1 VVPFVQEAVFL
12 HHPGFRCELPQSS
25 RLDLFALDDTEE
37 TTGLPGISDRVL
49 EATTPHQAVLLRRDE
64 TIVKLMARIGVVQ
77 RRQREAGSWVI
88 DEDPL
93 GEGDGWQDWP
103 AFHRVATT
111 ERARIRF
118 LVSPPGA
125 SATAR
130 AKIRQVAEHEYRIM
144 ARLQNGR
151 LLRPKDM
158 VENDLG
164 VGLVYPL
171 DEKYQRLDL
180 YLADKAGQVPAKDQL
195 SLLRQAAEAV
205 SYAHRNRVVHRGL
218 TPHAVLVRSLPDG
231 GPRVLIGDWQSAGAA
246 AGTGL
251 TGLSSVSPAPSTGP
265 QESQNPYPERKGAT
279 LLRPMALDVDRR
291 MAEAFQAPEG
301 VWNPD
306 ADRIRIDVFAL
317 GALAYY
323 VLSGAMPAA
332 DRTTLRERLNRDRGL
347 DLAADLPQVTP
358 ALRSLV
364 LDATRPAVSERLP
377 DVRAFLDRLEAAEA
391 DAEPGEDV
399 IDPLEAAPGAVIDG
413 RFRLQRR
420 LGTGSTATGLLVSD
434 LEVAESG
441 PESVRVLKVALNT
454 QAGGR
459 LAEEA
464 KVLAELRHPRL
475 VRLIEG
481 PIDVGGRAALL
492 LESAG
497 DQTLGEVLR
506 ERERLSLDLLERWG
520 TDLLEAMVA
529 LDRAGVD
536 HRDIKPANLGIR
548 EVREKREDRAKHLVL
563 FDFSLSSAASTAVTA
578 GTPPYLDPFLDS
590 PRRGRFD
597 SAAERYSAAVVL
609 FEMATGSV
617 PRFGDGLSDPASV
630 QDEAAVEPGLFDPA
644 VADTL
649 TSFFRAALAR
659 DTRQRHD
666 TAAEM
671 LAAWQHVFQPVPRT
685 IPDDAAD
692 LAARAEVST
701 PLARA
706 GLSVRALS
714 AIEPLAVRTV
724 GDLVAV
730 DPVRLNHL
738 SGVSNATRSEIKARA
753 REWRNRFGAAVTGR
767 GTGPAA
773 SARPGTSTLPDP
785 VTAARLLTEHAGSA
799 RAESRRALA
808 RLLLGLEPGIDAFA
822 SQAEI
827 AEATGVTRARV
838 AQQAGALQDA
848 WGADG
853 SCTELLDTLA
863 ETAWQWLADSGCV
876 ATVDELAQSVL
887 AVMPPSASA
896 DGSPAVGRV
905 AAGLLRVALDRVQ
918 ALQRAEGDAREFFS
932 RRRDG
937 RIVLLAADQALL
949 DPAEALGRAADDLVA
964 QAAASGEHTVPAA
977 RAAGRLLD
985 AWTKAVR
992 GLEST
997 SPVPDTG
1004 RLLRLAAALARDA
1017 ALAGSGDLYMRG
1029 MPPTAALTIALT
1041 GVGAQPVSVHE
1052 IHSRV
1057 RAKFPALAPLP
1068 DRPRLDQLIDGTGLG
1083 LVYDETERAYRS
1095 RTRASGT
1102 LGLDSR
1108 PATVVNPVS
1117 RQLLSDGASGHRLA
1131 ESAAARSFLA
1141 IGVEGLRADRALD
1154 ALTSR
1159 FGAKVVDVTQVLI
1172 DAMKAQATEFG
1183 LGWDFVQAADAAP
1196 DGTRDADGLKVLV
1209 KRSLPAV
1216 EAAITTA
1223 LSEVPDGTRPVLL
1236 TDVAPLARYGH
1247 LNILGPWADLATRRP
1262 QAIWVL
1268 VPQLPGIHGAL
1279 IDRRPL
1285 PLAAPGQFMRLD
1297 PDWIA
1302 AHRPV
1307 PAAEGER

>member
-1 VVPFVQEAVFL
+1 
-12 HHPGFRCELPQSS
+12 
-25 RLDLFALDDTEE
+25 
-37 TTGLPGISDRVL
+37 
-49 EATTPHQAVLLRRDE
+49 
-64 TIVKLMARIGVVQ
+64 
-77 RRQREAGSWVI
+77 VI

-180 YLADKAGQVPAKDQL
+180 YLADNEGQVSAKEQL

-231 GPRVLIGDWQSAGAA
+231 GGPRVLVGDWQSAGAA

-251 TGLSSVSPAPSTGP
+251 TGLSSVSASPSPGI
-265 QESQNPYPERKGAT
+265 QESQPPYPERKGAT
-279 LLRPMALDVDRR
+279 LLRPVALDVDRR
-291 MAEAFQAPEG
+291 MTEAFQAPEG

-306 ADRIRIDVFAL
+306 ADRVRIDVFAL

-347 DLAADLPQVTP
+347 DLAADLPQVSP
-358 ALRSLV
+358 ALRALV
-364 LDATRPAVSERLP
+364 LDATRPAVTERLP
-377 DVRAFLDRLEAAEA
+377 DVRVFLDRLEEAEA
-391 DAEPGEDV
+391 AAEPGEDV

-420 LGTGSTATGLLVSD
+420 LGTGSTAMGLLVND
-434 LEVAESG
+434 LAVAESG
-441 PESVRVLKVALNT
+441 PDSVRVLKVALDT

-459 LAEEA
+459 LTDEA
-464 KVLAELRHPRL
+464 KVLAGLRHPRL

-481 PIDVGGRAALL
+481 PVDVGGRSALV

-520 TDLLEAMVA
+520 TDLLEALVA

-563 FDFSLSSAASTAVTA
+563 FDFSLSSAASTAVAA

-630 QDEAAVEPGLFDPA
+630 QEEAAVEPGLFDPA

-649 TSFFRAALAR
+649 TGFFHTALAR
-659 DTRQRHD
+659 DARQRHD

-671 LAAWQHVFQPVPRT
+671 LAVWQSVFQPVPRT
-685 IPDDAAD
+685 VPDAED

-714 AIEPLAVRTV
+714 AIEPLAVSTV

-738 SGVSNATRSEIKARA
+738 SGVAVATRGEIKARA

-767 GTGPAA
+767 GSGHAA
-773 SARPGTSTLPDP
+773 PARPGTSTLPDP
-785 VTAARLLTEHAGSA
+785 VTAAGLLVEHAGST

-808 RLLLGLEPGIDAFA
+808 RLMLGLDPRIDAFA
-822 SQAEI
+822 SQTEI
-827 AEATGVTRARV
+827 AEATRVTRARV
-838 AQQAGALQDA
+838 AQQVGALHDA

-887 AVMPPSASA
+887 AIMPPATGA
-896 DGSPAVGRV
+896 DGSPAVDRV
-905 AAGLLRVALDRVQ
+905 AAGLLRIALDRVQ

-964 QAAASGEHTVPAA
+964 QAGASGEHTVPAG

-985 AWTKAVR
+985 VWTKAVR
-992 GLEST
+992 GLES
-997 SPVPDTG
+997 SSSVPDTG

-1017 ALAGSGDLYMRG
+1017 ALAGSGDLYTRS
-1029 MPPTAALTIALT
+1029 MPSTAALTIAMA
-1041 GVGAQPVSVHE
+1041 GVGAQPVGVHE
-1052 IHSRV
+1052 VYARV

-1068 DRPRLDQLIDGTGLG
+1068 DRPRLDQLIEGTGLG

-1095 RTRASGT
+1095 RTRTSGT

-1108 PATVVNPVS
+1108 PATVVSPVS

-1141 IGVEGLRADRALD
+1141 IGVDGLRADRAVD
-1154 ALTSR
+1154 ALTGR

-1172 DAMKAQATEFG
+1172 DAMKVQAAEFS

-1196 DGTRDADGLKVLV
+1196 DGTRDADGLKMLV
-1209 KRSLPAV
+1209 NRSLPAV
-1216 EAAITTA
+1216 EAAITAAST
-1223 LSEVPDGTRPVLL
+1223 EVPDGTRPVLL

-1268 VPQLPGIHGAL
+1268 VPQLPGTHGAL

-1297 PDWIA
+1297 PGWIA
-1302 AHRPV
+1302 AHASV

>member
-1 VVPFVQEAVFL
+1 
-12 HHPGFRCELPQSS
+12 
-25 RLDLFALDDTEE
+25 
-37 TTGLPGISDRVL
+37 
-49 EATTPHQAVLLRRDE
+49 
-64 TIVKLMARIGVVQ
+64 MARIGVVQ

-195 SLLRQAAEAV
+195 SLLRQTAEAV

-231 GPRVLIGDWQSAGAA
+231 GGPRVLVGDWQSAGAA

-251 TGLSSVSPAPSTGP
+251 TGLSSVSASPSPGT
-265 QESQNPYPERKGAT
+265 QESQPPYPERKGAT
-279 LLRPMALDVDRR
+279 LLRPVALDVDRR

-306 ADRIRIDVFAL
+306 ADRVRIDVFAL

-323 VLSGAMPAA
+323 VLSGALPAA

-358 ALRSLV
+358 ALRALV
-364 LDATRPAVSERLP
+364 LDATRPAVTERLP

-391 DAEPGEDV
+391 AAEPGEDV

-420 LGTGSTATGLLVSD
+420 LGTGSTAMGLLVND
-434 LEVAESG
+434 LAVAESG
-441 PESVRVLKVALNT
+441 PDSVRVLKVALDT

-459 LAEEA
+459 LTDEA

-481 PIDVGGRAALL
+481 PIDVGGRTALV

-520 TDLLEAMVA
+520 TDLLEALVA

-630 QDEAAVEPGLFDPA
+630 QEEAAVEPGLFDPD
-644 VADTL
+644 VAESL
-649 TSFFRAALAR
+649 TGFFRTALAR
-659 DTRQRHD
+659 DARQRHD

-671 LAAWQHVFQPVPRT
+671 LAAWQSVFQPVPRT
-685 IPDDAAD
+685 VPDAED

-701 PLARA
+701 PLAQA

-714 AIEPLAVRTV
+714 AIEPLAVSTV

-738 SGVSNATRSEIKARA
+738 SGVAIATRGEIKARA

-767 GTGPAA
+767 GTGHAA
-773 SARPGTSTLPDP
+773 PARPGTSALPDP
-785 VTAARLLTEHAGSA
+785 VTAAGLLVEHAGST

-808 RLLLGLEPGIDAFA
+808 RLMLGLDPRIDAFA

-838 AQQAGALQDA
+838 AQQVGALHDA

-887 AVMPPSASA
+887 AIMPPATGA
-896 DGSPAVGRV
+896 DGSPAVDRV
-905 AAGLLRVALDRVQ
+905 AAGLLRIALDRVQ

-964 QAAASGEHTVPAA
+964 QAAAAGEHTVPAA

-985 AWTKAVR
+985 VWTKAVR
-992 GLEST
+992 GLESP
-997 SPVPDTG
+997 SSVPDTG

-1017 ALAGSGDLYMRG
+1017 ALAGSGDLYTRS
-1029 MPPTAALTIALT
+1029 MPATAALTIALA
-1041 GVGAQPVSVHE
+1041 GVGAQPVGVHE
-1052 IHSRV
+1052 VHARV

-1068 DRPRLDQLIDGTGLG
+1068 DRPPLDQLIEGTGLG

-1108 PATVVNPVS
+1108 PATVMSPVS

-1141 IGVEGLRADRALD
+1141 IGVDGLRADRAVD
-1154 ALTSR
+1154 ALTGR

-1172 DAMKAQATEFG
+1172 DAMKAQAAEFG

-1196 DGTRDADGLKVLV
+1196 DGTRDADGLKMLV

-1223 LSEVPDGTRPVLL
+1223 TTEVPDGTRPVLL

-1262 QAIWVL
+1262 QAVWVL
-1268 VPQLPGIHGAL
+1268 VPQLAGHP
-1279 IDRRPL
+1279 RRP
-1285 PLAAPGQFMRLD
+1285 
-1297 PDWIA
+1297 
-1302 AHRPV
+1302 HRPA
-1307 PAAEGER
+1307 PAPAGRTRPVHEA